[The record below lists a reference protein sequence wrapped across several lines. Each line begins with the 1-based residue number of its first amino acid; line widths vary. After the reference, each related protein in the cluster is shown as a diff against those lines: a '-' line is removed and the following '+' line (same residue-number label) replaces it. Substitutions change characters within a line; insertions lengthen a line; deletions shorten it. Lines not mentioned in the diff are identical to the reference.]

1 LLFVIHGS
9 HGNPF
14 TLLSCNIVSKIFVL
28 FSLLL
33 SLIPKILDPS
43 LVLRDLILKLS
54 VPLLSSQKLASK
66 FTQVPTNRLVQDAP
80 IQLFKSAQAAQILVT

>member
-1 LLFVIHGS
+1 LFVIHGFYD
-9 HGNPF
+9 NPF

-33 SLIPKILDPS
+33 SRIPKILDLS

-54 VPLLSSQKLASK
+54 VPLLSSQKLGSEFNQA
-66 FTQVPTNRLVQDAP
+66 PTNRLVQDAP
-80 IQLFKSAQAAQILVT
+80 IQLLKSAQAAQILVV